1 MWSKRPGVSVFA
13 ALYSTGKLFNKMIKN
28 VFNKM
33 GKNEAIMYPTQVYK
47 PLVKFWIGIQES
59 NVDIIH

>member
-1 MWSKRPGVSVFA
+1 
-13 ALYSTGKLFNKMIKN
+13 MIKN